1 MAKTGGTPVM
11 ALLPLNSNASYIT
24 PVLIALNYM
33 PLWFGYFHDHLNPF
47 DDTKLFHLNKDT
59 AEIIQRFHLPLLQGV

>member
-1 MAKTGGTPVM
+1 M

-47 DDTKLFHLNKDT
+47 DDTKLFHLNKGT
-59 AEIIQRFHLPLLQGV
+59 AEITQRFHLPLLQGV